1 MLHIQMHNI
10 SSYSNFNKYLM
21 LRMIPQQDWDTYVG
35 LCDENATCI
44 EPELNGNIT
53 VGMKF
58 HKYYFDLPSAESPA
72 PQTTMCDFSARI
84 FGSIGVV
91 TYNRVI
97 QVGLQTN
104 VFQETRIWESKGGD
118 WKNIHFHRSRSE

>member
-53 VGMKF
+53 AGLKF
-58 HKYYFDLPSAESPA
+58 HKVSVCAESA
-72 PQTTMCDFSARI
+72 FEGC
-84 FGSIGVV
+84 IGLR
-91 TYNRVI
+91 TLALPHNLTRFNPDP
-97 QVGLQTN
+97 N
-104 VFQETRIWESKGGD
+104 VKP
-118 WKNIHFHRSRSE
+118 